1 MLYQKDMEGI
11 VNGYPLI
18 SDRICSQLVFCA
30 ARKIDLGEERS
41 KQADGS
47 FSHDGGCCFP

>member
-1 MLYQKDMEGI
+1 MD
-11 VNGYPLI
+11 PLI

-41 KQADGS
+41 KQADSS

>member
-1 MLYQKDMEGI
+1 MTGFVRVSILCSER
-11 VNGYPLI
+11 V
-18 SDRICSQLVFCA
+18 CSQLVFCA

-41 KQADGS
+41 KLADSG